1 VYKLF
6 IAIRYLKRRIIT
18 YIAIVGV
25 SLGVMV
31 LVVVLSVM
39 GGFQRE
45 FHEKIRGINAHIVI
59 GCDDWSLKD
68 YEKIIQQ
75 ASLVEGVA
83 ACAPYISNI
92 FIIKG
97 TTVDFGFI
105 KGIDPLQEAQIG
117 KLREYVLRPQE
128 AEIIFFYDRLKQE
141 ISLLKEEIAHQK
153 SEGRPPLSPA
163 QSKIL
168 ERNLGLLEKELEVR
182 QREFEKVKRAYN
194 RVMKRKP
201 LADEELLEIFGC
213 RTTNLPGLVVGIE
226 FMEHYNI
233 GIGQEI
239 TLLTTTGLKE
249 EDVHEHRFE
258 VLSAFKT
265 GMTEND
271 FRFVYGQLEEV
282 QKFIG
287 KTDSISGIGVKCRDY
302 REAPKVCA
310 ELSRVLNVPQ
320 ESNISIKT
328 WEEQNKTLMRAVQME
343 KWLLTFLLSMIVIVA
358 GFIIISIL
366 TMMVAEKTRD
376 VGIIKAVGGT
386 TQGVFSI
393 FLIAGSLIG
402 IVGSIIGSAAGLLFV
417 YNINGV
423 ADIIEVLTGF
433 HPFPKDVYYLDKI
446 PTSVDLTELA
456 MLIVPTVAVSFL
468 FALYPAFRAARLEPI
483 EALRYE

>member
-1 VYKLF
+1 MYKLF

-25 SLGVMV
+25 GLGVMV

-59 GCDDWSLKD
+59 GSDEWALRD
-68 YEKIIQQ
+68 YEKIIEK
-75 ASLVEGVA
+75 AEAVKGVEG
-83 ACAPYISNI
+83 CAPYIENI

-97 TTVDFGFI
+97 IKVDFGFI
-105 KGIDPLQEAQIG
+105 KGVDPLREARIG
-117 KLREYVLRPQE
+117 KLREYVLRPE
-128 AEIIFFYDRLKQE
+128 EVKVIASYDNLKRE
-141 ISLLKEEIAHQK
+141 VMRRKMLV
-153 SEGRPPLSPA
+153 SEGYLPPSFL
-163 QSKIL
+163 QSKAL
-168 ERNLGLLEKELEVR
+168 ETEAQKAKAEYD
-182 QREFEKVKRAYN
+182 K
-194 RVMKRKP
+194 VMKRKP
-201 LADEELLEIFGC
+201 LTDQELLEIFGY
-213 RTTNLPGLVVGIE
+213 RTTDLPGVVVGIE

-233 GIGQEI
+233 ELGQEI
-239 TLLTTTGLKE
+239 TLLTTTSSRE
-249 EDVHEHRFE
+249 EDVHEQRFE

-265 GMTEND
+265 GMTETD
-271 FRFVYGQLEEV
+271 FRYVYGQLEEV

-287 KTDSISGIGVKCRDY
+287 KTDSISGIGIKCVDY
-302 REAPKVCA
+302 RQAPKVRE
-310 ELSRVLNVPQ
+310 ELARAVQIPSQ
-320 ESNISIKT
+320 SGIFIAT
-328 WEEQNKTLMRAVQME
+328 WEEQNVTLMRAVQME

-393 FLIAGSLIG
+393 FLIAGALIG
-402 IVGSIIGSAAGLLFV
+402 IAGSIIGSAAGLLFV

-423 ADIIEVLTGF
+423 ADFIEFLTGY

-446 PTSVDLTELA
+446 PIFVDAMELA
-456 MLIVPTVAVSFL
+456 MVIVPTVAVSFL

>member
-1 VYKLF
+1 MYKFF

-25 SLGVMV
+25 GLGVMV

-45 FHEKIRGINAHIVI
+45 FHEKIRGINAHIVV
-59 GCDDWSLKD
+59 GSDEWALKD
-68 YEKIIQQ
+68 YEKIVEQ
-75 ASLVEGVA
+75 AQVVKGVEG
-83 ACAPYISNI
+83 CAPYIENI

-97 TTVDFGFI
+97 IKVDFGFI
-105 KGIDPLQEAQIG
+105 KGIDPLREARIG
-117 KLREYVLRPQE
+117 KLREYVLRPE
-128 AEIIFFYDRLKQE
+128 EVEKIVFYDALKHE
-141 ISLLKEEIAHQK
+141 KMLV
-153 SEGRPPLSPA
+153 SEGYLTISALQNR
-163 QSKIL
+163 
-168 ERNLGLLEKELEVR
+168 LLETELKKAEA
-182 QREFEKVKRAYN
+182 AYD
-194 RVMKRKP
+194 RTMKRKP
-201 LADEELLEIFGC
+201 LTDEELLEIFGY

-226 FMEHYNI
+226 FMEHYNVEL
-233 GIGQEI
+233 GQEV
-239 TLLTTTGLKE
+239 TLLTTTSSKE
-249 EDVHEHRFE
+249 EDVREQRFE

-265 GMTEND
+265 GMTETD

-287 KTDSISGIGVKCRDY
+287 KSDSISGIGIKCKDY
-302 REAPKVCA
+302 REAPKVRD
-310 ELSRVLNVPQ
+310 ELRRVLKIPSQ
-320 ESNISIKT
+320 SDIFIKT
-328 WEEQNKTLMRAVQME
+328 WEEQNITLMRAVQME

-386 TQGVFSI
+386 TRGVFSI

-402 IVGSIIGSAAGLLFV
+402 IVGSIIGSVGGLIFV
-417 YNINGV
+417 YNINEV
-423 ADIIEVLTGF
+423 ADFIELLTGY

-446 PTSVDLTELA
+446 PTFVDLTELA
-456 MLIVPTVAVSFL
+456 MVIVPTVAVSFL